1 MAELLDRPPTKANLI
16 DLREGLGFIQTGH
29 SLLEQKREILV
40 KELLTRIA
48 KLRLTKKKVEQNL
61 RDAYKL
67 LGEAAVTMGPRLLN
81 QISLAAP
88 RDLEVQL
95 GEKSIMGVEV
105 PFLTVKAKPIAKQYS
120 MLGTNASLDLAREK
134 FFSIIQQVLVLA
146 ELETAIYRL
155 ALEFKKNQKRV
166 NALEN
171 IFIPQYKN
179 TIKFIDDFLEERDRE
194 ELFVIKRLKDSKE
207 RQEE

>member
-16 DLREGLGFIQTGH
+16 DLREGLVFIQMGH
-29 SLLEQKREILV
+29 DLLEQKREILV
-40 KELLTRIA
+40 KELLGRIA
-48 KLRLTKKKVEQNL
+48 KLRAAKKKVEEAL
-61 RDAYKL
+61 KEAYSL
-67 LGEAAVTMGPRLLN
+67 LGQAALTMGPRLLN
-81 QISLAAP
+81 QICSSVPAEF
-88 RDLEVQL
+88 EVQL
-95 GEKSIMGVEV
+95 SEKSVMGVEI
-105 PFLTVKAKPIAKQYS
+105 PCMTVKKKAFTKQYS
-120 MLGTNASLDLAREK
+120 MLGSNASLDMARVK
-134 FFSIIQQVLVLA
+134 FFSIMDQVLQLA

-194 ELFVIKRLKDSKE
+194 ELFVIKRLKMSK
-207 RQEE
+207 Q

>member
-16 DLREGLGFIQTGH
+16 DLREGVVFIQMGH

-40 KELLTRIA
+40 KELLQRIA
-48 KLRLTKKKVEQNL
+48 KLRTMKRKVEESL
-61 RDAYKL
+61 KAAYRL
-67 LGEAAVTMGPRLLN
+67 LGQASLTMGPRLMN
-81 QISLAAP
+81 QVCASVP
-88 RDLEVQL
+88 PELEVQL
-95 GEKSIMGVEV
+95 QEKSVMGVEV
-105 PFLTVKAKPIAKQYS
+105 PFLTVKKKPFTKQYS
-120 MLGTNASLDLAREK
+120 LFGSNASLDMARQK
-134 FFSIIQQVLVLA
+134 FFEIMDQVLVLA

-179 TIKFIDDFLEERDRE
+179 TIKFIEDFLEERDRE
-194 ELFVIKRLKDSKE
+194 ELFVIKKLKASKAG
-207 RQEE
+207 

>member
-16 DLREGLGFIQTGH
+16 DLREGIVFIQMGH

-40 KELLTRIA
+40 QELLARIA
-48 KLRLTKKKVEQNL
+48 TLRSTKRKVEEDL
-61 RDAYKL
+61 KEAYRV
-67 LGEAAVTMGPRLLN
+67 LGQAALGMGPRLLN
-81 QISLAAP
+81 QVCSCVP
-88 RDLEVQL
+88 QELEVHL
-95 GEKSIMGVEV
+95 SEKSVMGLEV
-105 PFLTVKAKPIAKQYS
+105 PLMTLKKKAFTKQYS
-120 MLGTNASLDLAREK
+120 LLGTNASLDFARQK
-134 FFSIIQQVLVLA
+134 FFAVLDQVLVLA

-179 TIKFIDDFLEERDRE
+179 TIKFIEDFLEERDRE
-194 ELFVIKRLKDSKE
+194 ELFVIKRLKMSKAVAS
-207 RQEE
+207 

>member
-16 DLREGLGFIQTGH
+16 DLREGLVFIQMGH
-29 SLLEQKREILV
+29 DLLEQKREILV
-40 KELLTRIA
+40 KELLSRIA
-48 KLRLTKKKVEQNL
+48 KLRAAKKMVEEAL
-61 RDAYKL
+61 KEAYSL
-67 LGEAAVTMGPRLLN
+67 LGRAALTMGPRLLN
-81 QISLAAP
+81 QICSSVPAEF
-88 RDLEVQL
+88 EVQL
-95 GEKSIMGVEV
+95 SEKSVMGVEI
-105 PFLTVKAKPIAKQYS
+105 PCMTVKKKAFTKQYS
-120 MLGTNASLDLAREK
+120 MLGSNASLDMAREK
-134 FFSIIQQVLVLA
+134 FFSIMDQVLQLA

-194 ELFVIKRLKDSKE
+194 ELFVIKRLKMSK
-207 RQEE
+207 Q